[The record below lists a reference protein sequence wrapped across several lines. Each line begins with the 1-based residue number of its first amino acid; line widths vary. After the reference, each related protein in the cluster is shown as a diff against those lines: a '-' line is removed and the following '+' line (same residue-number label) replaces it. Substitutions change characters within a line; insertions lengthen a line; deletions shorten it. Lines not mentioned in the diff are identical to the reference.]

1 MILQIFFVPTV
12 SFIRS
17 DNTCFSFQEF
27 CKDFSLQLFK
37 REKRERLRCKL
48 KCRDVEKENSRKIFS
63 FSFFSSS
70 VFTKFSKSIVPKR
83 LDARRSGSYNF
94 DTTTIAIY
102 FDPLN
107 YIRWRRYT
115 KRYIKRSY
123 LRVAALYSS
132 KYGPVIASRLTIR
145 DEALSNALLMRSGV
159 TLIRFCGSFSFR
171 PRQFRWSTRS
181 CSTRCAYVHPTM
193 FLETPVYHRRR
204 YVSPFL
210 HPFTFRI
217 PLYSNL
223 LYLAQFI
230 INIEKKRN
238 NMKWKSLF
246 SLFFFIE

>member
-1 MILQIFFVPTV
+1 MQVWSVATLRKKILARFFLFLFLVAQ
-12 SFIRS
+12 
-17 DNTCFSFQEF
+17 FS
-27 CKDFSLQLFK
+27 
-37 REKRERLRCKL
+37 R
-48 KCRDVEKENSRKIFS
+48 NSRKA
-63 FSFFSSS
+63 SSRN
-70 VFTKFSKSIVPKR
+70 V
-83 LDARRSGSYNF
+83 RRSGSYNF

-132 KYGPVIASRLTIR
+132 KYGPVIAPRLTIR

-181 CSTRCAYVHPTM
+181 CSTRYAYVHPTM
-193 FLETPVYHRRR
+193 FLEIPVYHRRR

-230 INIEKKRN
+230 INIEKK
-238 NMKWKSLF
+238 KK
-246 SLFFFIE
+246 